1 MIETLHIDRIREA
14 QERIA
19 PHVLRTPM
27 VPVKSPRAKVPGTP
41 DLYLKLECLQVTGSF
56 KPRGAFN
63 CVLQA
68 ENVPGL
74 VASSGGNHGIATAYV
89 GNALGVPVE
98 IPLFEGVLPVKI
110 ETMRSLGAT
119 ADIVGPNFGI
129 SNARAKEISA
139 EKGYLYLHPFA
150 SSGGIQGQGTIG
162 LEILE
167 DLPDVETVV
176 IAVGGGGLLGGV
188 AAAIKQLRP
197 QTRIIGVE
205 PVGANALNRSLAAG
219 EPVTLDRISTKA
231 ATLAPPMTETINL
244 ELALAYVD
252 GIVEVTDE
260 EMIAAAGW
268 LWTHCSV
275 ATEMAGA
282 AAMAA
287 LLGKRF
293 PVRKGEK
300 VCAIACG
307 SGTAAFGI

>member
-1 MIETLHIDRIREA
+1 MIEALHIDGIRKA
-14 QERIA
+14 RDRIA
-19 PHVLRTPM
+19 PHVLRTPL
-27 VPVKSPRAKVPGTP
+27 VPVRSPLAKVPGSP
-41 DLYLKLECLQVTGSF
+41 ALYLKLECLQVTGSF

-63 CVLQA
+63 CVLQS

-74 VASSGGNHGIATAYV
+74 VTSSGGNHGIATAYV

-110 ETMRSLGAT
+110 ETMRGLGAT
-119 ADIVGPNFGI
+119 ADIVGPNFGV
-129 SNARAKEISA
+129 SNARAKQIAS

-150 SSGGIQGQGTIG
+150 SAGGIQGQGTIG

-167 DLPDVETVV
+167 DLEDVDTVV

-219 EPVTLDRISTKA
+219 EPVTLERISTKA
-231 ATLAPPMTETINL
+231 ATLAPPMTERINL
-244 ELALAYVD
+244 ELAQAYVD
-252 GIVEVTDE
+252 GIVEITDE

-268 LWTHCSV
+268 LWGHCSV

-282 AAMAA
+282 AAIAA
-287 LLGKRF
+287 LLGEHF
-293 PVRKGEK
+293 PVRSGEK
-300 VCAIACG
+300 ICAIACG
-307 SGTAAFGI
+307 SGTAPFAT